1 MQSEELKKYVTEIIE
16 QKKLSGVDQDIK
28 DKLIDDLTNRLQEQI
43 NRALINALNDEQF
56 KEFEKLVD
64 AEDAEKDRKST
75 RLNSS
80 HEFVSR
86 MPSSA

>member
-16 QKKLSGVDQDIK
+16 QKKVSGVDQDIK

-64 AEDAEKDRKST
+64 AEDAEKVST
-75 RLNSS
+75 FFADNNIPVRNLS
-80 HEFVSR
+80 
-86 MPSSA
+86 